1 MFASVHSLGISL
13 SVDQL
18 FMSIRLKNGR
28 LFLYFIM
35 SHDWTVRFNW
45 SSEIGPYNY
54 QKALYT
60 GKHYIPESTYN
71 YQKAMGKSISRADDA
86 RNRYP

>member
-1 MFASVHSLGISL
+1 MWGETTRVENRGETT
-13 SVDQL
+13 
-18 FMSIRLKNGR
+18 RGE
-28 LFLYFIM
+28 
-35 SHDWTVRFNW
+35 TT
-45 SSEIGPYNY
+45 GPYNY

-86 RNRYP
+86 RIMPGIGILEEPEHG